1 MADKPHLLMVDDNG
15 GDLGLVRIALDDAR
29 IDVAFDTAADGL
41 HGQALLQRLV
51 EDGQTLPKVI
61 LLDLNMPRMD
71 GRRLLVWIR
80 SSEVYR
86 ALPVIVFTSSHDA
99 KERTVCMAMG
109 ATDYW
114 AKPSTLEGYSQLVA
128 HLVPYLTAT

>member
-1 MADKPHLLMVDDNG
+1 MADKPHLLMVDDND
-15 GDLGLVRIALDDAR
+15 GDLGLVRIALDDSR

-51 EDGQTLPKVI
+51 DDGQTLPKVI

-71 GRRLLVWIR
+71 GRQLLAWIR

-86 ALPVIVFTSSHDA
+86 ALPIIVFTSSHNA
-99 KERTVCMAMG
+99 KEQTACMAMG
-109 ATDYW
+109 ATDYRV
-114 AKPSTLEGYSQLVA
+114 KPSTLEGYRQLVA